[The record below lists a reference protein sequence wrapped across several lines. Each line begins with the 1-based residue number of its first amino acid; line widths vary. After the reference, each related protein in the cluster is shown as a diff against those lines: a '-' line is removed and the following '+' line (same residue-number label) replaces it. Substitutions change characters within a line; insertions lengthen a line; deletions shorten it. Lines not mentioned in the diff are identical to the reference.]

1 MKNKKPRFWK
11 VFLVSILLY
20 ALYLTIVTYDIDT
33 YINEKLFLVLI
44 SPAFL
49 VLGLLIYY
57 AFYSDIA
64 KYMLFFFIII
74 AMLCLSIIFT
84 LVIGVLIY
92 FSFFYK
98 SEKIRKIAKIGLFIS
113 GIFAIPLIA
122 SLFGYDGLYNSIVK
136 TFSNMTLP
144 SKYEKYVTLSG
155 NTISYEGNTM
165 EMLPEGENKLI
176 EFAFVNQ
183 KNELIISDD
192 EPLGYLSKYDT
203 QGNRID
209 TLKIEKVDGI
219 DNLLDGFYGDYLMDF
234 KGKRYCSW
242 AIDGN
247 KSFQPIELF
256 SDYEKWDTETQKNFY
271 WNEITLNSPYYYVT
285 ADEVFF
291 FRDNQWKYFPILTH
305 KNTSQSPELDN
316 RRNNYEEEDIT
327 GGYKMSNGRRMD
339 LFSAENED
347 PIKEE
352 ESQRRE
358 KIIPQYFK
366 EEGSGSNIGSGIG
379 GGSISYRTTW
389 KEGILFLSIEVNGKT
404 FHLKEGMTMF
414 DGENLLDNNT
424 SYFSISG
431 GTLEQYENYLVY
443 THPKWDYALFVYKN
457 YFFSTTYRLFII
469 KNKKE

>member
-1 MKNKKPRFWK
+1 MENKKPQFGK
-11 VFLVSILLY
+11 VLGISFLLFI
-20 ALYLTIVTYDIDT
+20 LYLGIITGIDISIDAQ
-33 YINEKLFLVLI
+33 IFFILI
-44 SPAFL
+44 SPVFL
-49 VLGLLIYY
+49 VLGILIFY

-64 KYMLFFFIII
+64 RYILFFLIII
-74 AMLCLSIIFT
+74 TMLYISIIFT
-84 LVIGVLIY
+84 LVVGVLIY

-136 TFSNMTLP
+136 TFSNMALP

-155 NTISYEGNTM
+155 NTVSYEGNTM
-165 EMLPEGENKLI
+165 KMLPEGENKLI

-242 AIDGN
+242 EIDGN
-247 KSFQPIELF
+247 KSFRSMEQL
-256 SDYEKWDTETQKNFY
+256 SDYEKENIID
-271 WNEITLNSPYYYVT
+271 
-285 ADEVFF
+285 D
-291 FRDNQWKYFPILTH
+291 D
-305 KNTSQSPELDN
+305 
-316 RRNNYEEEDIT
+316 
-327 GGYKMSNGRRMD
+327 KMLKGKRMD
-339 LFSAENED
+339 LFSGKNED
-347 PIKEE
+347 IPKE

-358 KIIPQYFK
+358 KIISQYFK
-366 EEGSGSNIGSGIG
+366 KEGSGSNIGSGIG

-389 KEGILFLSIEVNGKT
+389 EEGILFLSIEVNGKI
-404 FHLKEGMTMF
+404 FHLKKGMTMF
-414 DGENLLDNNT
+414 DGENFLDNNT

-431 GTLEQYENYLVY
+431 GTLEQYENYQVY
-443 THPKWDYALFVYKN
+443 THPKWDYALFAYKN
-457 YFFSTTYRLFII
+457 HKFYNTYRLFII

>member
-1 MKNKKPRFWK
+1 MENKKPRFWK

-20 ALYLTIVTYDIDT
+20 ALYFMIVVYNIEASGDT
-33 YINEKLFLVLI
+33 KLFLVLI
-44 SPAFL
+44 SPLLL
-49 VLGLLIYY
+49 VLGLLIFY

-74 AMLCLSIIFT
+74 AMLYLSITLT
-84 LVIGVLIY
+84 LVVGVLIY

-98 SEKIRKIAKIGLFIS
+98 SGRVRKIAKIGLFIS
-113 GIFAIPLIA
+113 GILVIPLIA
-122 SLFGYDGLYNSIVK
+122 SLFGYDSLSNSIVK
-136 TFSNMTLP
+136 TFSDMTLP
-144 SKYEKYVTLSG
+144 SKYKKYVALSG
-155 NTISYEGNTM
+155 NTVSYEGNTM
-165 EMLPEGENKLI
+165 VMLPEGEDKII

-209 TLKIEKVDGI
+209 TLKIEKTDGI
-219 DNLLDGFYGDYLMDF
+219 ENLFDGFYGDYLIDF
-234 KGKRYCSW
+234 KGNRYCSW

-247 KSFQPIELF
+247 KSFRSMEQL
-256 SDYEKWDTETQKNFY
+256 SDYEKEN
-271 WNEITLNSPYYYVT
+271 ITD
-285 ADEVFF
+285 DE
-291 FRDNQWKYFPILTH
+291 
-305 KNTSQSPELDN
+305 
-316 RRNNYEEEDIT
+316 
-327 GGYKMSNGRRMD
+327 MSKGKRMD
-339 LFSAENED
+339 LFSEKNENI
-347 PIKEE
+347 PKE

>member
-44 SPAFL
+44 SPFLL

-155 NTISYEGNTM
+155 NTVSYEGNTM
-165 EMLPEGENKLI
+165 KMLPEGENKLI

-203 QGNRID
+203 KGNRID
-209 TLKIEKVDGI
+209 TLKIEKIDGI
-219 DNLLDGFYGDYLMDF
+219 ENLFDGFYGDYLMDF

-316 RRNNYEEEDIT
+316 RRNDYEEEDIT
-327 GGYKMSNGRRMD
+327 GG
-339 LFSAENED
+339 
-347 PIKEE
+347 
-352 ESQRRE
+352 
-358 KIIPQYFK
+358 
-366 EEGSGSNIGSGIG
+366 
-379 GGSISYRTTW
+379 
-389 KEGILFLSIEVNGKT
+389 
-404 FHLKEGMTMF
+404 
-414 DGENLLDNNT
+414 
-424 SYFSISG
+424 
-431 GTLEQYENYLVY
+431 
-443 THPKWDYALFVYKN
+443 
-457 YFFSTTYRLFII
+457 
-469 KNKKE
+469 

>member
-11 VFLVSILLY
+11 VFIVSILLY
-20 ALYLTIVTYDIDT
+20 ALYFMIVVYNIEASGDT
-33 YINEKLFLVLI
+33 KLFLLLI
-44 SPAFL
+44 SPLLL
-49 VLGLLIYY
+49 VFGLLIYY

-122 SLFGYDGLYNSIVK
+122 SFFGYDGLYNSIVK

-165 EMLPEGENKLI
+165 KMLPEGENKLI

-192 EPLGYLSKYDT
+192 EPLGYLSKYDM

-219 DNLLDGFYGDYLMDF
+219 ENLFDGFYGDYLMDF

-247 KSFQPIELF
+247 KSFQPIEQL
-256 SDYEKWDTETQKNFY
+256 SDYEKENIID
-271 WNEITLNSPYYYVT
+271 
-285 ADEVFF
+285 D
-291 FRDNQWKYFPILTH
+291 D
-305 KNTSQSPELDN
+305 
-316 RRNNYEEEDIT
+316 
-327 GGYKMSNGRRMD
+327 KMLKGKRMD
-339 LFSAENED
+339 LFS
-347 PIKEE
+347 IKIE
-352 ESQRRE
+352 
-358 KIIPQYFK
+358 
-366 EEGSGSNIGSGIG
+366 
-379 GGSISYRTTW
+379 TT
-389 KEGILFLSIEVNGKT
+389 
-404 FHLKEGMTMF
+404 
-414 DGENLLDNNT
+414 
-424 SYFSISG
+424 
-431 GTLEQYENYLVY
+431 
-443 THPKWDYALFVYKN
+443 
-457 YFFSTTYRLFII
+457 FII
-469 KNKKE
+469 YSK

>member
-1 MKNKKPRFWK
+1 MENKKPHFGR
-11 VFLVSILLY
+11 VFVVSFLLY
-20 ALYLTIVTYDIDT
+20 ILYFGIIDT
-33 YINEKLFLVLI
+33 IDTSIDNKLFFLLI

-49 VLGLLIYY
+49 VLGILTYY
-57 AFYSDIA
+57 AFYYDIA

-74 AMLCLSIIFT
+74 VMLYLSITLT
-84 LVIGVLIY
+84 LVVGVLIY

-98 SEKIRKIAKIGLFIS
+98 SEKVRKIAKIGLFIS
-113 GIFAIPLIA
+113 GLFVIPLIA
-122 SLFGYDGLYNSIVK
+122 NFFGYDSLYNSIAK
-136 TFSNMTLP
+136 TFSDMTLP
-144 SKYEKYVTLSG
+144 SKYKKYVALSG
-155 NTISYEGNTM
+155 NTVSYEGNTM
-165 EMLPEGENKLI
+165 VMLPEGEDKII

-219 DNLLDGFYGDYLMDF
+219 ENLFDGFYGDYLMDF
-234 KGKRYCSW
+234 KGNRYCSW

-247 KSFQPIELF
+247 KSFRSMEQL
-256 SDYEKWDTETQKNFY
+256 SDYEKEN
-271 WNEITLNSPYYYVT
+271 ITD
-285 ADEVFF
+285 DE
-291 FRDNQWKYFPILTH
+291 
-305 KNTSQSPELDN
+305 
-316 RRNNYEEEDIT
+316 
-327 GGYKMSNGRRMD
+327 MSKGKRMD
-339 LFSAENED
+339 LFSTKNED

-352 ESQRRE
+352 ESQIRE

-366 EEGSGSNIGSGIG
+366 KESSGSNTGLGIG

-389 KEGILFLSIEVNGKT
+389 EEGILFLSIEVNGKT
-404 FHLKEGMTMF
+404 FHLKEEMTMF

-431 GTLEQYENYLVY
+431 GTLEQYENYQVY
-443 THPKWDYALFVYKN
+443 THPKWDYALFAYKN
-457 YFFSTTYRLFII
+457 HKFYNTYRLFII

>member
-1 MKNKKPRFWK
+1 MENKKPRFWK

-20 ALYLTIVTYDIDT
+20 ALYFMIVVYNIEASGDT
-33 YINEKLFLVLI
+33 KLFLVLI
-44 SPAFL
+44 SPLLL
-49 VLGLLIYY
+49 VLGLLIFY

-74 AMLCLSIIFT
+74 AMLYLSITLT
-84 LVIGVLIY
+84 LVVGVLIY

-98 SEKIRKIAKIGLFIS
+98 SGRVRKIAKIGLFIS
-113 GIFAIPLIA
+113 GILVIPLIA
-122 SLFGYDGLYNSIVK
+122 SLFGYDSLSNSIVK
-136 TFSNMTLP
+136 TFSDMTLP
-144 SKYEKYVTLSG
+144 SKYKKYVALSG
-155 NTISYEGNTM
+155 NTVSYEGNTM
-165 EMLPEGENKLI
+165 VMLPEGEDKII

-203 QGNRID
+203 QGNKID
-209 TLKIEKVDGI
+209 TLKIEKIDGI
-219 DNLLDGFYGDYLMDF
+219 ENLFDGFYGDYLVDF
-234 KGKRYCSW
+234 KGNRYCSW

-247 KSFQPIELF
+247 KSFRSMEQL
-256 SDYEKWDTETQKNFY
+256 SDYEKEN
-271 WNEITLNSPYYYVT
+271 ITD
-285 ADEVFF
+285 DE
-291 FRDNQWKYFPILTH
+291 
-305 KNTSQSPELDN
+305 
-316 RRNNYEEEDIT
+316 
-327 GGYKMSNGRRMD
+327 MSKGKRMD
-339 LFSAENED
+339 LFSEKNENI
-347 PIKEE
+347 PKE

-431 GTLEQYENYLVY
+431 GTLEQYENYQVY

-457 YFFSTTYRLFII
+457 YIFSTTYRLFII
-469 KNKKE
+469 KNKK

>member
-1 MKNKKPRFWK
+1 MKNKKPHFGR
-11 VFLVSILLY
+11 VFAVSFLLY
-20 ALYLTIVTYDIDT
+20 ILYFVIIDT
-33 YINEKLFLVLI
+33 IDTSIDNKLFFVLI

-49 VLGLLIYY
+49 VLGILIFY
-57 AFYSDIA
+57 AFYSDTA
-64 KYMLFFFIII
+64 RYMLFFFITI
-74 AMLCLSIIFT
+74 AMLYLSIIFT
-84 LVIGVLIY
+84 LVVGVLIY

-98 SEKIRKIAKIGLFIS
+98 SEKVRKIAKIGLFIS

-192 EPLGYLSKYDT
+192 ESLGYLFKYDT

-209 TLKIEKVDGI
+209 TLKIEKIDGI
-219 DNLLDGFYGDYLMDF
+219 DNLFDGFYGDYLVDF
-234 KGKRYCSW
+234 KRKRYCSW

-247 KSFQPIELF
+247 KSFQPMEQL
-256 SDYEKWDTETQKNFY
+256 SDYEM
-271 WNEITLNSPYYYVT
+271 S
-285 ADEVFF
+285 
-291 FRDNQWKYFPILTH
+291 
-305 KNTSQSPELDN
+305 
-316 RRNNYEEEDIT
+316 EE
-327 GGYKMSNGRRMD
+327 KRMD
-339 LFSAENED
+339 LFGLKN
-347 PIKEE
+347 KELVKDE
-352 ESQRRE
+352 ESQRHD

-366 EEGSGSNIGSGIG
+366 KESSGSSTSYGVG
-379 GGSISYRTTW
+379 GEISYRTTW
-389 KEGILFLSIEVNGKT
+389 KEGAFFFSIQVNGNT
-404 FHLKEGMTMF
+404 FHLKDKMTMS
-414 DGENLLDNNT
+414 DGENLLDSST

-431 GTLEQYENYLVY
+431 GTLEQYENYQVY
-443 THPKWDYALFVYKN
+443 THPKWDYALFACKN
-457 YFFSTTYRLFII
+457 HKFSNTYRLFII

>member
-1 MKNKKPRFWK
+1 MENKKPRFWK

-20 ALYLTIVTYDIDT
+20 ALYFMIVVYNIEASGDT
-33 YINEKLFLVLI
+33 KLFLVLI
-44 SPAFL
+44 SPLLL
-49 VLGLLIYY
+49 VLGLLIFY

-74 AMLCLSIIFT
+74 AMLYLSITLT
-84 LVIGVLIY
+84 LVVGVLIY

-98 SEKIRKIAKIGLFIS
+98 SGRVRKIAKIGLFIS
-113 GIFAIPLIA
+113 GILVIPLIA
-122 SLFGYDGLYNSIVK
+122 SLFGYDSLSNSIVK
-136 TFSNMTLP
+136 TFSDMTLP
-144 SKYEKYVTLSG
+144 SKYKKYVAISG
-155 NTISYEGNTM
+155 NTVSYEGNM
-165 EMLPEGENKLI
+165 MVMLPEGENKLI

-209 TLKIEKVDGI
+209 TLKIEKIDGI
-219 DNLLDGFYGDYLMDF
+219 ENLFDGFYGDYLMDF
-234 KGKRYCSW
+234 KGNRYCSW

-247 KSFQPIELF
+247 KSFRSMEQL
-256 SDYEKWDTETQKNFY
+256 SDYEKEN
-271 WNEITLNSPYYYVT
+271 ITD
-285 ADEVFF
+285 DE
-291 FRDNQWKYFPILTH
+291 
-305 KNTSQSPELDN
+305 
-316 RRNNYEEEDIT
+316 
-327 GGYKMSNGRRMD
+327 MSKGKRMD
-339 LFSAENED
+339 LFSTKNED

-352 ESQRRE
+352 ESQIRE

-366 EEGSGSNIGSGIG
+366 VEGSGSNTGSGIG

-389 KEGILFLSIEVNGKT
+389 EEGILFLSIEVNGKT
-404 FHLKEGMTMF
+404 FHLKEGMAMF

-431 GTLEQYENYLVY
+431 GTLEQYENYQVY
-443 THPKWDYALFVYKN
+443 THPKWDYALFAYKN
-457 YFFSTTYRLFII
+457 HKFYNTYRLFII

>member
-20 ALYLTIVTYDIDT
+20 ALYFMIVVYNIEASGDT
-33 YINEKLFLVLI
+33 KLFLLLI
-44 SPAFL
+44 SPLLL
-49 VLGLLIYY
+49 VLGLLIFY
-57 AFYSDIA
+57 AFYYDMA

-74 AMLCLSIIFT
+74 AMQYLSITLT
-84 LVIGVLIY
+84 LVVGILIY

-98 SEKIRKIAKIGLFIS
+98 SEKVRKIAKIGLFIS
-113 GIFAIPLIA
+113 GLFAIPLIA
-122 SLFGYDGLYNSIVK
+122 NFFGYDSLYNSIVK
-136 TFSNMTLP
+136 TFSDMTLP
-144 SKYEKYVTLSG
+144 SKYKKYVALSG
-155 NTISYEGNTM
+155 NTVSYEGNTM
-165 EMLPEGENKLI
+165 VMLPEGENQLV

-209 TLKIEKVDGI
+209 TLKIEKTDGI
-219 DNLLDGFYGDYLMDF
+219 ENLFDGFYGDYLMDF
-234 KGKRYCSW
+234 KGNRYCSW

-247 KSFQPIELF
+247 KSFRSMEQL
-256 SDYEKWDTETQKNFY
+256 SDYEKEN
-271 WNEITLNSPYYYVT
+271 ITD
-285 ADEVFF
+285 DE
-291 FRDNQWKYFPILTH
+291 
-305 KNTSQSPELDN
+305 
-316 RRNNYEEEDIT
+316 
-327 GGYKMSNGRRMD
+327 MSKGKRID
-339 LFSAENED
+339 LFSYKNENI
-347 PIKEE
+347 PKE

-414 DGENLLDNNT
+414 DGENILKSST
-424 SYFSISG
+424 IYRTISG
-431 GTLEQYENYLVY
+431 GTLEQYENYQVY
-443 THPKWDYALFVYKN
+443 THPKWDYALFAYKN
-457 YFFSTTYRLFII
+457 YIFSTTYRLFII

>member
-1 MKNKKPRFWK
+1 MENKKPHFGR
-11 VFLVSILLY
+11 VFVVSFLLY
-20 ALYLTIVTYDIDT
+20 ILYFGIIDT
-33 YINEKLFLVLI
+33 IDTSIDNKLFFLLI

-49 VLGLLIYY
+49 VLGILTYY
-57 AFYSDIA
+57 AFYYDIA

-74 AMLCLSIIFT
+74 VMLYLSITLT
-84 LVIGVLIY
+84 LVVGVLIY

-98 SEKIRKIAKIGLFIS
+98 SEKVRKIAKIGLFIS
-113 GIFAIPLIA
+113 GLFVIPLIA
-122 SLFGYDGLYNSIVK
+122 NFFGYDSLYNSIAK
-136 TFSNMTLP
+136 TFSDMTLP
-144 SKYEKYVTLSG
+144 SKYKKYVALSG
-155 NTISYEGNTM
+155 NTVSYEGNTM
-165 EMLPEGENKLI
+165 VMLPEGEDKII

-219 DNLLDGFYGDYLMDF
+219 DNLFDGFYGDYLVDF

-247 KSFQPIELF
+247 KSFQSMEQL
-256 SDYEKWDTETQKNFY
+256 SDYEKENIID
-271 WNEITLNSPYYYVT
+271 
-285 ADEVFF
+285 D
-291 FRDNQWKYFPILTH
+291 D
-305 KNTSQSPELDN
+305 
-316 RRNNYEEEDIT
+316 
-327 GGYKMSNGRRMD
+327 KMLKGKRMD
-339 LFSAENED
+339 LFSAKNED
-347 PIKEE
+347 IPKE

-366 EEGSGSNIGSGIG
+366 KEGSGSNTGSGIG

-431 GTLEQYENYLVY
+431 GILSGIM
-443 THPKWDYALFVYKN
+443 H
-457 YFFSTTYRLFII
+457 YFLIKIINSIILIGFLSLKI
-469 KNKKE
+469 KNKSYKKEYFTYESRKNTLYR

>member
-1 MKNKKPRFWK
+1 
-11 VFLVSILLY
+11 
-20 ALYLTIVTYDIDT
+20 
-33 YINEKLFLVLI
+33 
-44 SPAFL
+44 
-49 VLGLLIYY
+49 
-57 AFYSDIA
+57 
-64 KYMLFFFIII
+64 
-74 AMLCLSIIFT
+74 MLCISIIFT

-155 NTISYEGNTM
+155 NTVSYEGNTM
-165 EMLPEGENKLI
+165 KMLPEGENKLI

-209 TLKIEKVDGI
+209 TLKIEKIDGI
-219 DNLLDGFYGDYLMDF
+219 ENLFDGFYGDYLVDF

-247 KSFQPIELF
+247 KSFQSMEQL
-256 SDYEKWDTETQKNFY
+256 SDYEKENIID
-271 WNEITLNSPYYYVT
+271 
-285 ADEVFF
+285 D
-291 FRDNQWKYFPILTH
+291 D
-305 KNTSQSPELDN
+305 
-316 RRNNYEEEDIT
+316 
-327 GGYKMSNGRRMD
+327 KMLKGKRMD
-339 LFSAENED
+339 LFSYKDENI
-347 PIKEE
+347 PKE
-352 ESQRRE
+352 ESQRRD

-366 EEGSGSNIGSGIG
+366 KEDSGSNIGSGIG
-379 GGSISYRTTW
+379 GGSISYRTPW
-389 KEGILFLSIEVNGKT
+389 EEGILFLSIEVNGKT

-457 YFFSTTYRLFII
+457 YFFSTSYRLFII

>member
-1 MKNKKPRFWK
+1 MENKKPHFGR
-11 VFLVSILLY
+11 VFGVSFLLY
-20 ALYLTIVTYDIDT
+20 ILYFGIIDIIDT
-33 YINEKLFLVLI
+33 SIDNKLFFVLI

-49 VLGLLIYY
+49 VLGILIFY
-57 AFYSDIA
+57 AFYSDTA
-64 KYMLFFFIII
+64 RYMLFFFITI
-74 AMLCLSIIFT
+74 AMLYLSVIFT
-84 LVIGVLIY
+84 LVVGVLIY

-98 SEKIRKIAKIGLFIS
+98 SEKVRKIAKIGLFIS
-113 GIFAIPLIA
+113 GFFAIPLIA
-122 SLFGYDGLYNSIVK
+122 SFFGYDGLYDSIAK
-136 TFSNMTLP
+136 TFSDMTLP
-144 SKYEKYVTLSG
+144 SKYEKYVALSG
-155 NTISYEGNTM
+155 NTVSYKGNTM

-209 TLKIEKVDGI
+209 TLKIEKIEGI
-219 DNLLDGFYGDYLMDF
+219 DNLFDGFYGDYLMDF

-247 KSFQPIELF
+247 KSFQPIEQL
-256 SDYEKWDTETQKNFY
+256 SDYEM
-271 WNEITLNSPYYYVT
+271 S
-285 ADEVFF
+285 
-291 FRDNQWKYFPILTH
+291 
-305 KNTSQSPELDN
+305 
-316 RRNNYEEEDIT
+316 EE
-327 GGYKMSNGRRMD
+327 KRMD
-339 LFSAENED
+339 LFGLKN
-347 PIKEE
+347 KELVKDE

-366 EEGSGSNIGSGIG
+366 KESSGSNIGSGIG
-379 GGSISYRTTW
+379 GGSISYRTPW
-389 KEGILFLSIEVNGKT
+389 EEGILFLSIEVNGKT

-457 YFFSTTYRLFII
+457 YFFSTSYRLFII

>member
-1 MKNKKPRFWK
+1 MENKKPRFWK

-20 ALYLTIVTYDIDT
+20 ALYFMIVVYNIEASGDT
-33 YINEKLFLVLI
+33 KLFLVLI
-44 SPAFL
+44 SPLLL
-49 VLGLLIYY
+49 VLGLLIFY

-74 AMLCLSIIFT
+74 AMLYLSITLT
-84 LVIGVLIY
+84 LVVGVLIY

-98 SEKIRKIAKIGLFIS
+98 SGRVRKIAKIGLFIS
-113 GIFAIPLIA
+113 GILVIPLIA
-122 SLFGYDGLYNSIVK
+122 SLFGYDSLSNSIVK
-136 TFSNMTLP
+136 TFSDMTLP
-144 SKYEKYVTLSG
+144 SEYKKYVALSG
-155 NTISYEGNTM
+155 NTVSYEGNTM
-165 EMLPEGENKLI
+165 VMLPEGEDRII

-209 TLKIEKVDGI
+209 TLKIEKIDGI
-219 DNLLDGFYGDYLMDF
+219 ENLFDGFYGDYLVDF
-234 KGKRYCSW
+234 KGNRYCSW

-247 KSFQPIELF
+247 KSFRSMEQL
-256 SDYEKWDTETQKNFY
+256 SDYEKEN
-271 WNEITLNSPYYYVT
+271 ITD
-285 ADEVFF
+285 DE
-291 FRDNQWKYFPILTH
+291 
-305 KNTSQSPELDN
+305 
-316 RRNNYEEEDIT
+316 
-327 GGYKMSNGRRMD
+327 MSKGKRID
-339 LFSAENED
+339 LFSYKNENI
-347 PIKEE
+347 PKE

-404 FHLKEGMTMF
+404 FHLKEGMAMF

-431 GTLEQYENYLVY
+431 GTLEQYENYQVY
-443 THPKWDYALFVYKN
+443 THPKWDYALFAYKN
-457 YFFSTTYRLFII
+457 YIFSTTYRLFII
-469 KNKKE
+469 KNKK

>member
-203 QGNRID
+203 QGNKID
-209 TLKIEKVDGI
+209 TLKIEKKDGI
-219 DNLLDGFYGDYLMDF
+219 ENLFDGFYGDYLVDF

-247 KSFQPIELF
+247 KSFRSMEQL
-256 SDYEKWDTETQKNFY
+256 SDYEKEN
-271 WNEITLNSPYYYVT
+271 ITD
-285 ADEVFF
+285 DE
-291 FRDNQWKYFPILTH
+291 
-305 KNTSQSPELDN
+305 
-316 RRNNYEEEDIT
+316 
-327 GGYKMSNGRRMD
+327 MSKGKRMD
-339 LFSAENED
+339 LFSEKNENI
-347 PIKEE
+347 PKE

-457 YFFSTTYRLFII
+457 YFFSTSYRLFII

>member
-1 MKNKKPRFWK
+1 MENKKPHFGR
-11 VFLVSILLY
+11 VFGVSFLLY
-20 ALYLTIVTYDIDT
+20 ILYFGIIDIIDT
-33 YINEKLFLVLI
+33 SIDNKLFFVLI

-49 VLGLLIYY
+49 VLGILIFY
-57 AFYSDIA
+57 AFYSDTA
-64 KYMLFFFIII
+64 RYMLFFFITI
-74 AMLCLSIIFT
+74 AMLYLSVIFT
-84 LVIGVLIY
+84 LVVGVLIY

-98 SEKIRKIAKIGLFIS
+98 SEKVRKIAKIGLFIS
-113 GIFAIPLIA
+113 GFFAIPLIA
-122 SLFGYDGLYNSIVK
+122 SFFGYDGLYDSIAK
-136 TFSNMTLP
+136 TFSDMTLP
-144 SKYEKYVTLSG
+144 SKYEKYVALSG
-155 NTISYEGNTM
+155 NTVSYKGNTM

-209 TLKIEKVDGI
+209 TLKIEKIEGI
-219 DNLLDGFYGDYLMDF
+219 DNLFDGFYGDYLMDF

-247 KSFQPIELF
+247 KSFQPIEQL
-256 SDYEKWDTETQKNFY
+256 SDYEM
-271 WNEITLNSPYYYVT
+271 S
-285 ADEVFF
+285 
-291 FRDNQWKYFPILTH
+291 
-305 KNTSQSPELDN
+305 
-316 RRNNYEEEDIT
+316 EE
-327 GGYKMSNGRRMD
+327 KRMD
-339 LFSAENED
+339 LFGLKN
-347 PIKEE
+347 KELVKDE
-352 ESQRRE
+352 ESQRRD

-366 EEGSGSNIGSGIG
+366 KESSGSSTSYGDG
-379 GGSISYRTTW
+379 GEISYRTTW
-389 KEGILFLSIEVNGKT
+389 KEGVFFFSIQVNGNT
-404 FHLKEGMTMF
+404 FHLKDTMTMS
-414 DGENLLDNNT
+414 DGENLLDSST

>member
-1 MKNKKPRFWK
+1 MENKKPHFGR
-11 VFLVSILLY
+11 VFVVSFLLY
-20 ALYLTIVTYDIDT
+20 ILYFGIIDT
-33 YINEKLFLVLI
+33 IDTSIDNKLFFLLI

-49 VLGLLIYY
+49 VLGILTYY
-57 AFYSDIA
+57 AFYYDIA

-74 AMLCLSIIFT
+74 VMLYLSITLT
-84 LVIGVLIY
+84 LVVGVLIY

-98 SEKIRKIAKIGLFIS
+98 SEKVRKIAKIGLFIS
-113 GIFAIPLIA
+113 GLFVIPLIA
-122 SLFGYDGLYNSIVK
+122 NFFGYDSLYNSIAK
-136 TFSNMTLP
+136 TFSDMTLP
-144 SKYEKYVTLSG
+144 SKYKKYVALSG
-155 NTISYEGNTM
+155 NTVSYEGNTM
-165 EMLPEGENKLI
+165 VMLPEGEDKII

-219 DNLLDGFYGDYLMDF
+219 ENLFDGFYGDYLMDF
-234 KGKRYCSW
+234 KGNRYCSW

-247 KSFQPIELF
+247 KSFRSMEQL
-256 SDYEKWDTETQKNFY
+256 SDYEKEN
-271 WNEITLNSPYYYVT
+271 ITD
-285 ADEVFF
+285 DE
-291 FRDNQWKYFPILTH
+291 
-305 KNTSQSPELDN
+305 
-316 RRNNYEEEDIT
+316 
-327 GGYKMSNGRRMD
+327 MSKGKRMD
-339 LFSAENED
+339 LFSTKNED

-352 ESQRRE
+352 ESQIRE

-366 EEGSGSNIGSGIG
+366 KESSGSNTGLGIG

-389 KEGILFLSIEVNGKT
+389 EEGILFLSIEVNGKT

-414 DGENLLDNNT
+414 DRENLLDNNT

-431 GTLEQYENYLVY
+431 GTLEQYENYQVY
-443 THPKWDYALFVYKN
+443 THPKWDYALFAYKN
-457 YFFSTTYRLFII
+457 HKFYNTYRLFII

>member
-1 MKNKKPRFWK
+1 MENKKPRFWK

-20 ALYLTIVTYDIDT
+20 ALYFMIVVYNIEASGDT
-33 YINEKLFLVLI
+33 KLFLVLI
-44 SPAFL
+44 SPLLL
-49 VLGLLIYY
+49 VLGLLIFY

-74 AMLCLSIIFT
+74 AMLYLSITLT
-84 LVIGVLIY
+84 LVVGVLIY

-98 SEKIRKIAKIGLFIS
+98 SEKVRKIAKIGLFIS
-113 GIFAIPLIA
+113 GILAIPLIA
-122 SLFGYDGLYNSIVK
+122 SLFGYDSLYNSIAK
-136 TFSNMTLP
+136 TFSDMTLP
-144 SKYEKYVTLSG
+144 SKYKKYVALSG
-155 NTISYEGNTM
+155 NIVSYEGNTM
-165 EMLPEGENKLI
+165 VMLPEGEDRII

-219 DNLLDGFYGDYLMDF
+219 ENLFDGFYGDYLMDF

-247 KSFQPIELF
+247 KSFRSMEQL
-256 SDYEKWDTETQKNFY
+256 SDYEK
-271 WNEITLNSPYYYVT
+271 EIII
-285 ADEVFF
+285 D
-291 FRDNQWKYFPILTH
+291 D
-305 KNTSQSPELDN
+305 D
-316 RRNNYEEEDIT
+316 
-327 GGYKMSNGRRMD
+327 KMLKGKRID
-339 LFSAENED
+339 LFSYKNED
-347 PIKEE
+347 IPKE

-366 EEGSGSNIGSGIG
+366 VEGSGSNTGSGIG

-389 KEGILFLSIEVNGKT
+389 EEGTLFLSIEVNRKT
-404 FHLKEGMTMF
+404 FHLKKGMTMF
-414 DGENLLDNNT
+414 DRENLLKSST
-424 SYFSISG
+424 IYRTISG
-431 GTLEQYENYLVY
+431 GTLEQYENYQVY
-443 THPKWDYALFVYKN
+443 THPKWDYALFAYKN
-457 YFFSTTYRLFII
+457 HKFYNTYRLFII